1 MIFFKNKYE
10 KKTTSG
16 DNYIFKLICKR
27 SIKPNK
33 VYITKL
39 LYLTHHC
46 ETIKRGLRIE
56 RKESKERGKQT
67 EDKGMVV
74 EKKLFP
80 QFD

>member
-1 MIFFKNKYE
+1 
-10 KKTTSG
+10 
-16 DNYIFKLICKR
+16 
-27 SIKPNK
+27 